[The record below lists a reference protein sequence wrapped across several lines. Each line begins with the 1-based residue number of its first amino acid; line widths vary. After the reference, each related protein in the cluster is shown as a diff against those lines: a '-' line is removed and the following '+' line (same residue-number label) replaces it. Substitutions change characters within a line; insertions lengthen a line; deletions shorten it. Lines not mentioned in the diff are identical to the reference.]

1 MHVQI
6 MTEYMDKL
14 FWLIRFQMGE
24 HNINGHAAQKSDH
37 SGSQAKGHAI

>member
-1 MHVQI
+1 

-14 FWLIRFQMGE
+14 FWLICLQMGE
-24 HNINGHAAQKSDH
+24 HNINGHAVKKSDH